1 MFTRLS
7 RVQWAGLLLLVGGVT
22 FLMVLH
28 LAETTF
34 PGYSVSLNW
43 ISDLGQSCSY
53 AGTNWP
59 HDCVYVQPAATI
71 FTAGAVLFG
80 GLLLAGAY
88 LLFPFRRPRRLAL
101 FLGLAGAGAVGL
113 ALFPEGVP
121 LGHAA
126 AAGAALF
133 GGALAALESFR
144 FVPRPLGYLFLVLGS
159 VSLVAFGIVVT
170 VGGGTGAPTWTPL
183 GKGGMERMAVYP
195 ELLWDI
201 AFGATLMSQP
211 DWLAEPTRPMAVPD
225 TQASGAASEPT
236 VRGRSAKPPV

>member
-1 MFTRLS
+1 MPRLNGV
-7 RVQWAGLLLLVGGVT
+7 RWAGLFLLVGGVI
-22 FLMVLH
+22 FLMALH
-28 LAETTF
+28 LAEITF

-59 HDCVYVQPAATI
+59 HDCAYVQPAATI
-71 FTAGAVLFG
+71 FTAGVVLFG

-88 LLFPFRRPRRLAL
+88 VLFSLRRPRRLAF
-101 FLGLAGAGAVGL
+101 FLGLAGAGALGL

-126 AAGAALF
+126 AAGAALL

-144 FVPRPLGYLFLVLGS
+144 FVPRPLGYLFLILGS

-195 ELLWDI
+195 ELVWDV
-201 AFGATLMSQP
+201 AFGATLMSRP
-211 DWLAEPTRPMAVPD
+211 ESVAGPSRRGTGLDAEAF
-225 TQASGAASEPT
+225 GGASEPT
-236 VRGRSAKPPV
+236 VPRRSAKPPG